1 MPGGSTVAEVPI
13 TRRYPH
19 LRFGALWSRGWESNP
34 LQPSI
39 PGCLLRVAT
48 RCVCSPSPEP
58 IGLRWTSQPRPRFP
72 RQFGPGLLEP
82 YKLVENRGC
91 LSRLREYLVQ
101 CFVGY
106 LPGSVFCM
114 DVPDQQSARLEDRHS
129 VKLSVVYKDGLG
141 ACDH

>member
-1 MPGGSTVAEVPI
+1 MHCGAGGGSRTHFSHPFLDA
-13 TRRYPH
+13 YY
-19 LRFGALWSRGWESNP
+19 G
-34 LQPSI
+34 
-39 PGCLLRVAT
+39 LLRDVSAA
-48 RCVCSPSPEP
+48 RRLSRSAFGGRANP
-58 IGLRWTSQPRPRFP
+58 GLVSP

-91 LSRLREYLVQ
+91 LSRLREYLVP

-114 DVPDQQSARLEDRHS
+114 DVPDQQSAWLEDRHS

>member
-1 MPGGSTVAEVPI
+1 MPRGSALAKVPVEPYRLCSSVRCGAGGGSRTHFSHPF
-13 TRRYPH
+13 H
-19 LRFGALWSRGWESNP
+19 
-34 LQPSI
+34 
-39 PGCLLRVAT
+39 GCLLRVAT

-91 LSRLREYLVQ
+91 LSRLREYLVP